1 MNKKFIII
9 GSVVMVLLL
18 LGGVVWWMRIKA
30 TQDLQPTKI
39 EVQGA
44 STTKTVVEDTKAA
57 VEPYAPISAISPEAT
72 KEFDAGMKDLQ
83 ALGKSAAIEAVPAE
97 TIVPEPVPTSE
108 IVPIIDADSDGLTA
122 DQEATLGTDPNKAD
136 TDGDG
141 LTDRQEV
148 ETYKTDPLKADT
160 DGDNY
165 SDGSE
170 VQSGYNPLGSGKC
183 VHTTCI
189 P

>member
-1 MNKKFIII
+1 MNKKIII
-9 GSVVMVLLL
+9 
-18 LGGVVWWMRIKA
+18 
-30 TQDLQPTKI
+30 
-39 EVQGA
+39 A
-44 STTKTVVEDTKAA
+44 S
-57 VEPYAPISAISPEAT
+57 
-72 KEFDAGMKDLQ
+72 
-83 ALGKSAAIEAVPAE
+83 SAAIIILLISGGVWWLRKRATVDIPIQKNEVPVTATNETVKDTTTEVPVIQMEGPQGVTTTIRTQSEAPYYPLIDE
-97 TIVPEPVPTSE
+97 TVNVRASTSE
-108 IVPIIDADSDGLTA
+108 ADALNPPLQSVESSSTPDADSDGLTA